1 MCLIIKEQENFINKV
16 NYLDFDIMLLYF
28 LFCNIFNILL
38 YINKWG
44 NVFSFR
50 DRSVLVNI
58 EKICLIRNEFGYSLE
73 IFILEIDFNNKW

>member
-1 MCLIIKEQENFINKV
+1 
-16 NYLDFDIMLLYF
+16 MLLYF

-38 YINKWG
+38 YINRWG

>member
-1 MCLIIKEQENFINKV
+1 
-16 NYLDFDIMLLYF
+16 MLLYF
-28 LFCNIFNILL
+28 LFCNLFNILL
-38 YINKWG
+38 YINNWG

-58 EKICLIRNEFGYSLE
+58 ERICLIRNEFGYSLE